1 MSRASTA
8 TDTEVP
14 RNGTVVVTGAAGGIG
29 RAIVG
34 DLIERGYGVVGVD
47 LNPEVESLGGGAIG
61 VRADLT
67 SAQGR
72 AAVVDKVAAVAP
84 ETLVGLVNGA
94 GITRDGL
101 LKNLDDQQIALV
113 LAVNAVAA
121 AELSAVLTPRLMDG
135 GAIVNI
141 ASRAALGNIG
151 QVNYSAS
158 KGAIIGLTRASARR
172 LAPRIRVNAVSPGL
186 IDTEMTAAMP
196 EKVLDKLI
204 ARTPLQRMAEPH
216 EVAEQVA
223 FLLGPESRYVT
234 GQVVYICGGRSV

>member
-1 MSRASTA
+1 MNSASSA
-8 TDTEVP
+8 TVTEGWH
-14 RNGTVVVTGAAGGIG
+14 NGTIVVTGAAGGIG
-29 RAIVG
+29 RAIVA
-34 DLIERGYGVVGVD
+34 DLLERGYGVVGVD
-47 LNPEVESLGGGAIG
+47 LARDVESLGGRAMG

-67 SAQGR
+67 SEQGR
-72 AAVVDKVAAVAP
+72 ASVVDAVATLAP
-84 ETLVGLVNGA
+84 GTLVGLVNGA

-113 LAVNAVAA
+113 LEVNAVAA
-121 AELSAVLTPRLMDG
+121 AELSAVLAPRLADG

-158 KGAIIGLTRASARR
+158 KGAIIGLTRASAHR

-196 EKVLDKLI
+196 EKVLNKLI
-204 ARTPLQRMAEPH
+204 AQTPLKRMAEPY